1 VGDFEVPA
9 VEVEKQRR
17 KTYSYDLKDIRIAS
31 WLHRKL
37 VEIKLRE
44 NFKNMSQVIRYLM
57 EKAGEL

>member
-1 VGDFEVPA
+1 VST
-9 VEVEKQRR
+9 VEVEKPRR

-44 NFKNMSQVIRYLM
+44 NFKNMTQVIRYLM